1 MPALLSTDAPAKHS
15 TTGGDL
21 PALAYL
27 VSSYPTLSMAW
38 LLREVLQLRR
48 MGFRLDVAAV
58 NAPDRPAE
66 KMTAEEAVEA
76 SAAYHLKTH
85 GVVGGIKAHLLG
97 LVRHTGGYLR
107 GWRLVFELGG
117 LDLRTVAFNFMYFTE
132 GLMVGA
138 WMERKQQ
145 RHLHVHL
152 ASQAATVGMYMQR
165 VFAFGLSITVHGPD
179 EFYDTGGQYLA
190 QKIAAADFICCIS
203 YYARSQLMRLS
214 PSSEWDKL
222 LVSRLGVDAA
232 VFAPRPSRHKP
243 ETFEIVCVGRLTPA
257 KGQHLLIEA
266 VERLTQQGQ
275 SVRLRLVGEGP
286 DGGSLRE
293 RAALLANPEAVVFEG
308 AVNQDRI
315 RSLYAMADAFCI
327 PSFAEGI
334 PVVLME
340 AMAMEIACVST
351 HITGIPEL
359 IRDGVDGLLVAPSDV
374 DGLTDAL
381 ARLIED
387 ADLRERLGRNGRER
401 VREHYD
407 LNRSVDVLAGIFAER
422 VASKVPS

>member
-1 MPALLSTDAPAKHS
+1 MPALQSTGVPAKRS
-15 TTGGDL
+15 TTGDGP

-48 MGFRLDVAAV
+48 MGVRLDVAAV

-66 KMTAEEAVEA
+66 KMTAEEAAEA
-76 SAAYHLKTH
+76 GAAYHLKTH
-85 GVVGGIKAHLLG
+85 GAAGGIKAHLLG
-97 LVRHTGGYLR
+97 LVRHPGGYLR
-107 GWRLVFELGG
+107 GWQLVFELGG
-117 LDLRTVAFNFMYFTE
+117 LDIRSVAFNLMYFTE
-132 GLMVGA
+132 ALMVGA

-152 ASQAATVGMYMQR
+152 ASQAATVGMYVR
-165 VFAFGLSITVHGPD
+165 RAFGFGLSITVHGPD

-190 QKIAAADFICCIS
+190 QKIAAANFICCIS

-214 PSSEWDKL
+214 PASEWDKL
-222 LVSRLGVDAA
+222 VVSRLGVDAE
-232 VFAPRPSRHKP
+232 VFAPRPSRHAP

-266 VERLTQQGQ
+266 VERLTQQGR
-275 SVRLRLVGEGP
+275 SVRLRLVGDGP
-286 DGGSLRE
+286 DGAALRE
-293 RAALLANPEAVVFEG
+293 RTALLANPEAVVFEG

-315 RSLYAMADAFCI
+315 RALYAMADAFCI

-381 ARLIED
+381 ARLIDD
-387 ADLRERLGRNGRER
+387 AELRERLGKSGRQR

-407 LNRSVDVLAGIFAER
+407 LNRSVEMLAGIFAER
-422 VASKVPS
+422 VHAATDS